1 MGVTNSSKEISTDRI
16 DCGGVF
22 QVRLSLTAEP
32 DIQKN
37 PTDIVMILD
46 RSGSMAGSP
55 LANLKNGAKKF
66 IEILDESTD
75 GVKDGKIG
83 NGSHIGIV
91 SFATIATQ
99 DTPLTT
105 SVAELDEAVN
115 HLSAMG
121 STNHADAFTKA
132 MQLFDPASSNAKVM
146 IMFTDGVTTA
156 GGPPAPVAA
165 AARAQGVIIYVIG
178 LNGSD
183 GIDEDALKEWASD
196 PDSAYVVITPDD
208 EELEKIFEDLARN
221 ITKPGATDLVITDK
235 VDPCF
240 KILSVESPT
249 KGTAILLDPTT
260 VQWKIAE
267 LGVKQSE
274 GAALTF
280 NVQHNGVCSG
290 TLPVNESIEYRD
302 KEGNQVDFDSPE
314 IEVDCSSDV
323 FPEDCP
329 HPVEVTI
336 GGCEDA
342 VEFDAGDLNMESLGR
357 ILQVDVT
364 VKNVC
369 PHRRVALGV
378 IVTELDDKDNEYKR
392 GLKTVVI
399 PAHNHPTCRDV
410 TVRCLK
416 FVLPEEL
423 DVSGRTDAL
432 CNRRKFRVRFIVHYI
447 DNDFVCCEKRS

>member
-16 DCGGVF
+16 DCSGVF

-55 LANLKNGAKKF
+55 LADLKNGVKKF

-105 SVAELDEAVN
+105 SVVELDEAVN

-132 MQLFDPASSNAKVM
+132 IQLFDPASSNAKVM
-146 IMFTDGVTTA
+146 ILFTDGVTTA

-221 ITKPGATDLVITDK
+221 ITKPGAIDLVITDK

-249 KGTAILLDPTT
+249 KGTAMLLDPTT

-274 GAALTF
+274 GASLTF

-314 IEVDCSSDV
+314 IEVECSSNV
-323 FPEDCP
+323 FPED
-329 HPVEVTI
+329 
-336 GGCEDA
+336 
-342 VEFDAGDLNMESLGR
+342 
-357 ILQVDVT
+357 
-364 VKNVC
+364 C

-378 IVTELDDKDNEYKR
+378 LVTELDDKDNEYKR
-392 GLKTVVI
+392 GIKTVVI

-423 DVSGRTDAL
+423 DVSGRIDAL

>member
-16 DCGGVF
+16 DCSGVF

-55 LANLKNGAKKF
+55 LADLKNGVKKF

-105 SVAELDEAVN
+105 SVVELDEAVN

-132 MQLFDPASSNAKVM
+132 IQLFDPASSNAKVM
-146 IMFTDGVTTA
+146 ILFTDGVTTA

-221 ITKPGATDLVITDK
+221 ITKPGAIDLVITDK

-249 KGTAILLDPTT
+249 KGTAMLLDPTT

-274 GAALTF
+274 GASLTF

-302 KEGNQVDFDSPE
+302 KEWNQVDFDSPE
-314 IEVDCSSDV
+314 IEVECSSNV
-323 FPEDCP
+323 FPED
-329 HPVEVTI
+329 
-336 GGCEDA
+336 
-342 VEFDAGDLNMESLGR
+342 
-357 ILQVDVT
+357 
-364 VKNVC
+364 C

-378 IVTELDDKDNEYKR
+378 LVTELDDKDNEYKR
-392 GLKTVVI
+392 GIKTVVI

-423 DVSGRTDAL
+423 DVSGRIDAL

>member
-16 DCGGVF
+16 DCSGVF

-55 LANLKNGAKKF
+55 LADLKNGVKKF

-105 SVAELDEAVN
+105 SVVELDEAVN

-132 MQLFDPASSNAKVM
+132 IQLFDPASSNAKVM
-146 IMFTDGVTTA
+146 ILFTDGVTTA

-221 ITKPGATDLVITDK
+221 ITKPGAIDLVITDK

-249 KGTAILLDPTT
+249 KGTAMLLDPTT

-274 GAALTF
+274 GASLTF

-314 IEVDCSSDV
+314 IEVECSSNV

-378 IVTELDDKDNEYKR
+378 LVTELDDKDNEYKR
-392 GLKTVVI
+392 GIKTVVI

-423 DVSGRTDAL
+423 DVSGRIDAL